1 MSPFSKETRPL
12 KEPNTTNNKSV
23 DYFRLPRPLWRKLKK
38 CLPNNKVRSNKN
50 NGRRGGRPRASDRAV
65 INGIWYVLWT
75 GCQWKAVHK
84 DWFGVSSSVI
94 HQRFQDWRKAGIFEK
109 LMKRMVQ
116 YYARER
122 GGVGWRWQA
131 MDSKSCASPLGGS
144 ESGKNPTDRGK
155 LGAKI
160 NLLVDERGAPLS
172 VVLTGANRHDKISA
186 VDLIVSMVV
195 KRPAHKEQHLC
206 ADKAYDASEVREFA
220 ASEGYT
226 AHIKANPR
234 TADGGSEAEDFKE
247 KEGALEKIHP
257 ARRWIV
263 ERTISWLTKRRGLRT
278 RWSKKSENWLA
289 LIQLACAHI
298 LLNLAVFG

>member
-1 MSPFSKETRPL
+1 MGEA
-12 KEPNTTNNKSV
+12 TTQPKM
-23 DYFRLPRPLWRKLKK
+23 DYFRMPRPLWRKLKK
-38 CLPNNKVRSNKN
+38 YLPKPRNKQSAK
-50 NGRRGGRPRASDRAV
+50 GGRPRASERAV
-65 INGIWYVLWT
+65 ANAIWYVLWT
-75 GCQWKAVHK
+75 GCQWKAVHR

-94 HQRFQDWRKAGIFEK
+94 HQRFQLWRKTGVFEK
-109 LMKRMVQ
+109 LMKRMLE

-131 MDSKSCASPLGGS
+131 MDSKNSPAPLGG
-144 ESGKNPTDRGK
+144 EKTGKNPTDRGK

-172 VVLTGANRHDKISA
+172 VILTGANRHDKISA
-186 VDLIVSMVV
+186 VDLIVSIAL

-206 ADKAYDASEVREFA
+206 ADKAYDASDVREFA

-226 AHIKANPR
+226 AHIKTNPR
-234 TADGGSEAEDFKE
+234 TANEGSDGEDLKE
-247 KEGALEKIHP
+247 KEGSQEKTHP

-263 ERTISWLTKRRGLRT
+263 ERTISWLSKRRGLRT

-289 LIQLACAHI
+289 LIQFACAHV

>member
-1 MSPFSKETRPL
+1 MSPFSKETRL
-12 KEPNTTNNKSV
+12 VREPNTTKKSV

-38 CLPNNKVRSNKN
+38 CLPNRRRKKAS
-50 NGRRGGRPRASDRAV
+50 RRGGRPRASDRAV
-65 INGIWYVLWT
+65 IDGIWYVLWT
-75 GCQWKAVHK
+75 GCQWKAVRR

-94 HQRFQDWRKAGIFEK
+94 HERFQSWTRMGVFER
-109 LMKRMVQ
+109 LMKRMAE

-131 MDSKSCASPLGGS
+131 MDSKSSAAPLGG
-144 ESGKNPTDRGK
+144 ENTGKNPTDRGK

-186 VDLIVSMVV
+186 IDLIVSIAL

-206 ADKAYDASEVREFA
+206 ADKAYDATDVREFV

-226 AHIKANPR
+226 AHIKANLRRVRRPN
-234 TADGGSEAEDFKE
+234 DKDVQEN
-247 KEGALEKIHP
+247 EGAPEKSHP
-257 ARRWIV
+257 ARRWVV

-289 LIQLACAHI
+289 LLRFACAHV